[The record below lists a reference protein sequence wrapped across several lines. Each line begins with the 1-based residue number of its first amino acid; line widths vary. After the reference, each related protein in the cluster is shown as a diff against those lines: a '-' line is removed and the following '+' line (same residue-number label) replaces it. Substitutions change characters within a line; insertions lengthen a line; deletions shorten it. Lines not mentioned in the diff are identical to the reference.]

1 MNGTKHLIAIVC
13 MLMMPLFLHA
23 QSKSLF
29 ITFSDNTRAEFT
41 LASQPEISFGDD
53 MLKVKAGDQSVS
65 YELKRVLTF
74 TYGASTGVRQVESD
88 MAFKMEGNTI
98 VAYGNTPRIRVFA
111 IDGKAVNLT
120 AVKMGNCQT
129 IDIGQL
135 PEGVYIV
142 NVNGKS
148 IKVARK

>member
-41 LASQPEISFGDD
+41 LESQPEISFGDD

-88 MAFKMEGNTI
+88 MAFKREHDCGLRQHPPHSCLCHRWQGSEFDTSKN
-98 VAYGNTPRIRVFA
+98 
-111 IDGKAVNLT
+111 
-120 AVKMGNCQT
+120 
-129 IDIGQL
+129 GQL
-135 PEGVYIV
+135 PDDRYRP
-142 NVNGKS
+142 
-148 IKVARK
+148 VARGRLYCECEW